1 MRRVV
6 LAAVAGVATVG
17 LGAPALADDVPP
29 GLFNH
34 FTPEEFSCDGEGTMV
49 IAANGRSGYVNG
61 EHYLATS
68 FVFTGTFDPSDP
80 AEETQTFTD
89 VKVWPSRGGDEIT
102 CVAPTFTETTDEGTF
117 TGDFTVTAV
126 PVR

>member
-1 MRRVV
+1 M
-6 LAAVAGVATVG
+6 G
-17 LGAPALADDVPP
+17 LGTPALADEPPP

-34 FTPEEFSCDGEGTMV
+34 FTPEVFTCDGDQTMI
-49 IAANGRSGYVNG
+49 IAANGRSGYIDG

-80 AEETQTFTD
+80 EEETQTFTD

>member
-1 MRRVV
+1 MRRAV
-6 LAAVAGVATVG
+6 LAAVAGVAAVG
-17 LGAPALADDVPP
+17 LGTPALADEPPP

-34 FTPEEFSCDGEGTMV
+34 FTPEVFTCDGDQTMI
-49 IAANGRSGYVNG
+49 IAANGRSGYIDG

-80 AEETQTFTD
+80 EEETQ
-89 VKVWPSRGGDEIT
+89 
-102 CVAPTFTETTDEGTF
+102 TFTETTDEGTF
-117 TGDFTVTAV
+117 TGDFTVTTV